1 MSCCTF
7 WPAHANR
14 ARKAHTDGISELGA
28 RTAGRDFGRQQGMT
42 PVPHR
47 ECWPHLYMQQQQSAA
62 SIVPQLCSGSNLLP
76 FALPQSGSLHD
87 VVQTLACTTCC
98 AFAFVV
104 IFSGSE
110 LTPTGTAPTAAIM
123 SSRRAMRFIPDV
135 ILTLTL
141 SKLSAN
147 HNCIIGIGATET
159 FCWPPVGAVGR
170 DRCTCS
176 IYL

>member
-1 MSCCTF
+1 
-7 WPAHANR
+7 
-14 ARKAHTDGISELGA
+14 
-28 RTAGRDFGRQQGMT
+28 MT

-147 HNCIIGIGATET
+147 PSVGHPLVLLGGTVVHVVSICDTIVRPAHASAL
-159 FCWPPVGAVGR
+159 CMPCAPVTSAGGDAVGGA
-170 DRCTCS
+170 CS
-176 IYL
+176 